1 MSNIKHIYNLN
12 VMITTLNFK
21 APFTMDHHINSKN
34 ESVFI
39 ALYIFSFL
47 FSVIALTYLRFDN
60 IPQIYVLFIVISTPI
75 YFFVSLFLRCASIYD
90 FRITNLLQDTFI
102 SFIVLLP

>member
-1 MSNIKHIYNLN
+1 
-12 VMITTLNFK
+12 
-21 APFTMDHHINSKN
+21 MDHHINSKN

-75 YFFVSLFLRCASIYD
+75 ISLLVFF
-90 FRITNLLQDTFI
+90 
-102 SFIVLLP
+102 